1 MGLFNQKLSILAYFD
16 RNMIQFSSNIE
27 LVLDKNRLITLFD
40 GGFIMLNSAKSV
52 VALVHKLAMA
62 IIREQT
68 TPDILSSIIKIA
80 QNEMGLTSGGFILQH
95 DTFWSAEKMLGLDIH
110 DLRGI
115 SGILKTT
122 RVFKDE
128 LGELIWAEIISSKE
142 MAERFPDQSLSCETE
157 YGVSEIRIPLHYR
170 HKFIGF
176 FYFERDAEDP
186 DGEIS
191 NLIAAIMEIVGGI
204 VADVAEGRTNQNI
217 ERERLIAQN
226 RQLKSQLES
235 VSPALIGN
243 SDVMLDVYSQVRQV
257 APTDA
262 TVLIR
267 GSSGTGKEL
276 VARSIVDLSPRNGK
290 PFLTVNCAALP
301 ETLIESELF
310 GHEKGAFTGAI
321 ERRIGRAEAADGGTL
336 FLDEI
341 GDLTPATQVK
351 LLRFLQEKTFSRV
364 GSNSELRSN
373 VRFIA
378 ATSRNLEEL
387 IEKKLFREDLY
398 YRLNIFAIQIP
409 DLADRGGDII
419 LLAEHFAK
427 KLNKKYGKE
436 VKNFSHEAM
445 AALLDWKWTGNV
457 RELENCIERAVLTSS
472 GSTIQISNLP
482 PQMRPHDLPKAGTG
496 ISTAGVPDAQ
506 EGKTFD
512 ELVSIYKKRIIDN
525 ALKEHNNN
533 KSAAARALGLTP
545 RMMYYELKREA
556 DEGNK

>member
-1 MGLFNQKLSILAYFD
+1 
-16 RNMIQFSSNIE
+16 
-27 LVLDKNRLITLFD
+27 
-40 GGFIMLNSAKSV
+40 MLNSAKSV
-52 VALVHKLAMA
+52 VAVVHKLAMA
-62 IIREQT
+62 IIKEQT
-68 TPDILSSIIKIA
+68 TPDILSGIIKIA
-80 QNEMGLTSGGFILQH
+80 QSEMGLTSGGFLLQH
-95 DTFWSAEKMLGLDIH
+95 DTFWAAEKMLGLDIQ
-110 DLRGI
+110 DLRGV

-122 RVFKDE
+122 RIFNDE
-128 LGELIWAEIISSKE
+128 LGELIWAEIVSQKE
-142 MAERFPDQSLSCETE
+142 IDARYPNKNLSCDTKS
-157 YGVSEIRIPLHYR
+157 GVSEIRIPLHYR
-170 HKFIGF
+170 QNFIGF
-176 FYFERDAEDP
+176 FIFERVAEDA

-191 NLIAAIMEIVGGI
+191 KLIAAIMEIVGGI
-204 VADVAEGRTNQNI
+204 VADVAESRTNQII
-217 ERERLIAQN
+217 EREKLIAQN
-226 RQLKSQLES
+226 RKLKSQLES

-243 SDVMLDVYSQVRQV
+243 SEVMLEVYSQVRQV

-321 ERRIGRAEAADGGTL
+321 DRRIGRAEAADGGTL

-351 LLRFLQEKTFSRV
+351 LLRFLQEKTFSRI
-364 GSNSELRSN
+364 GSNTELRSN

-387 IEKKLFREDLY
+387 IEKNLFREDLY
-398 YRLNIFAIQIP
+398 YRLNIFAIQMP

-419 LLAEHFAK
+419 LLAEHFAQ
-427 KLNKKYGKE
+427 KLNKKYGKS
-436 VKNFSHEAM
+436 VKGFSRDAM

-472 GSTIQISNLP
+472 GETIHIANLP
-482 PQMRPHDLPKAGTG
+482 PQMRPEDLSKSGG
-496 ISTAGVPDAQ
+496 LQSAQ
-506 EGKTFD
+506 DGEEPEGKSFD
-512 ELVSIYKKRIIDN
+512 EMVSLYKKNIISKT
-525 ALKEHNNN
+525 LKQYNNN

-556 DEGNK
+556 NEDSK